1 MKQSYLYIRE
11 QIHKIQD
18 ALNDK
23 ELSSD
28 KKLDYIQSALRVLDV
43 ENYSGI
49 DQETKQRII
58 NLKNKLANRES
69 YNNEDLLLEAAQLVD
84 HVLKVSE

>member
-1 MKQSYLYIRE
+1 METSYSYVRE
-11 QIHKIQD
+11 QIFKIQD
-18 ALNDK
+18 ALDDK

-28 KKLDYIQSALRVLDV
+28 KKLDYIQNALRILDI

-58 NLKNKLANRES
+58 NLKHKLANKDNYS
-69 YNNEDLLLEAAQLVD
+69 KEDLLLESAQLVD